1 MNDQEINSL
10 RFQVYD
16 KLCKSES
23 KKEKKYNQ
31 KLLNIID
38 YTIQL
43 KDSMKKISKIGVSHI
58 WIKKIRL
65 Y

>member
-1 MNDQEINSL
+1 MNDQAINAL
-10 RFQVYD
+10 RFEVYD

-58 WIKKIRL
+58 
-65 Y
+65 